1 MKKIIT
7 SVLFLLLVTSAFSQ
21 MKRIDSMLINV
32 DKTNF
37 TNILYERTTPWSRLN
52 IFNDSINISTKRH
65 FEQALHELYKS
76 SNQEKFTFY
85 RDLRTKHT
93 PARARIF
100 CSCQSRKKSV

>member
-1 MKKIIT
+1 MNFSKHIHHPLSPTSENLKRNVIT
-7 SVLFLLLVTSAFSQ
+7 TVLLVLLATTSAFGQ

-37 TNILYERTTPWSRLN
+37 TNILYERTTPWSKLN

-76 SNQEKFTFY
+76 SNQEKFTQ
-85 RDLRTKHT
+85 
-93 PARARIF
+93 I
-100 CSCQSRKKSV
+100 Q